1 VDSSSPQL
9 VLCSSPGNKGT
20 LANKGILGTREFWR
34 TRRDFWRTRGFWE
47 HGIFSERGNFGEQG
61 IFGNKGFLGTREHR
75 IFGEHGIFLFYDGR
89 RDSNREVQQSQ
100 NYALYIVVLNAV
112 MVNSLCHLL
121 RHESYC
127 LIQCFLL
134 HHHPNLCRFRLSVAV
149 HLGRLYQRRTQ

>member
-9 VLCSSPGNKGT
+9 VLCSSPGNKGI
-20 LANKGILGTREFWR
+20 LGNKGFLG
-34 TRRDFWRTRGFWE
+34 TRGFWE